1 MCRAARRQS
10 AGMARNKRGGARHK
24 QADDCRERKDL
35 PEHFRH
41 CARSDLV
48 IQKGAYLPSRLP

>member
-10 AGMARNKRGGARHK
+10 TGMARNKRGGARQK

-35 PEHFRH
+35 SEHFRH

-48 IQKGAYLPSRLP
+48 IQKGAYLRLP